1 MTDDEI
7 KGLRKE
13 LKIKDV
19 IISDKTSS
27 GKLIRK
33 QNELLYNALCKTDSI
48 LRTHALGDHV
58 STLEE
63 KYRLIDLAKTKIAE
77 EEFMDSPKRQRL
89 GDAEPVAGPSR
100 LRSNAQTESV
110 EDIVAKSAAKVI
122 EDILDTRYATTETK
136 IINKL
141 ETFNEDI
148 SNKIDNLAGE
158 LHEHTRDEM
167 IRMSKTATGDYS
179 QLLHYPPINE
189 LKINFKS
196 RPTEVDRA
204 LFNERLYRFHH
215 HVRLGHFTRARVIA
229 GNAKWINYREAGTGE
244 TLGNIIEF
252 ADSYNDDVRPHTPR
266 GRNSSGG
273 NNEGPGHGLDLDG
286 DGNVEGGNDKTNDLD
301 GDGLNGNNEAAAA
314 DGDNVTKVELP
325 GLAGSM
331 TFKLPDVHP
340 KDYDEPV
347 RSFIRRFLQRRLRRM
362 KVAAQIEEDI
372 LVMQAI
378 RNAFK
383 DPEDV
388 PPEMRAPMPYGF
400 HEYAKKDKG
409 QDDQESYLEFDG
421 FQTNSW
427 VQKDYE

>member
-1 MTDDEI
+1 
-7 KGLRKE
+7 
-13 LKIKDV
+13 
-19 IISDKTSS
+19 
-27 GKLIRK
+27 
-33 QNELLYNALCKTDSI
+33 
-48 LRTHALGDHV
+48 
-58 STLEE
+58 
-63 KYRLIDLAKTKIAE
+63 
-77 EEFMDSPKRQRL
+77 MDSPKRQRL

-100 LRSNAQTESV
+100 PRSSTHPESV

-122 EDILDTRYATTETK
+122 EDILETRYATTETK
-136 IINKL
+136 VLNKL

-148 SNKIDNLAGE
+148 TNKIDNLADN

-215 HVRLGHFTRARVIA
+215 HVRLGHFTRARVIT
-229 GNAKWINYREAGTGE
+229 GNAKWINYREVGTGE

-286 DGNVEGGNDKTNDLD
+286 DGNIEGGKDKANDKNNDLD
-301 GDGLNGNNEAAAA
+301 GDGQGGNGGAAAA
-314 DGDNVTKVELP
+314 EVDNVTKVRLP

-331 TFKLPDVHP
+331 VFNIPDVHP

-347 RSFIRRFLQRRLRRM
+347 QSFIRRFLQRRLRRM
-362 KVAAQIEEDI
+362 KVAAQLEEDI

-388 PPEMRAPMPYGF
+388 PPEMRSPMPYGF
-400 HEYAKKDKG
+400 HEYAKKDRRDQDG
-409 QDDQESYLEFDG
+409 QDGQDSYLEFDG

-427 VQKDYE
+427 IQKDYE